1 MLEEIKQCSL
11 QRRKTKT
18 QPCGQQ
24 KKSHT
29 GQQTAPYAGR
39 GRNLSSS
46 GVRGICTQPPVS
58 SCMSPESQG
67 RPQPVSLLRAPGSD
81 EKPLN
86 QPQDSQV
93 SRPRDKVRPSRATWH
108 LVPGRTPC
116 AHSCPGT
123 HLIFLPWVLLAA
135 WSPRP
140 DLSASSSGVVSAMPY
155 LCSEVPVC
163 LWNWLAFSI
172 QVTPSPACNR
182 SPLPLSPSAFS
193 SLSPL
198 SLL

>member
-1 MLEEIKQCSL
+1 M
-11 QRRKTKT
+11 
-18 QPCGQQ
+18 
-24 KKSHT
+24 KSHI

-67 RPQPVSLLRAPGSD
+67 RPQPVSFLRAPRSD

-86 QPQDSQV
+86 HPQDTQV

-123 HLIFLPWVLLAA
+123 HLIFLPWALLAA

-140 DLSASSSGVVSAMPY
+140 DLSASSSPVWCQRCLIFVLRSLCVSGIG
-155 LCSEVPVC
+155 
-163 LWNWLAFSI
+163 WH
-172 QVTPSPACNR
+172 SPFR
-182 SPLPLSPSAFS
+182 SRLPLPATDPLSPSLPLPF
-193 SLSPL
+193 PL
-198 SLL
+198 SLLSLFSDLLVHTLRGT